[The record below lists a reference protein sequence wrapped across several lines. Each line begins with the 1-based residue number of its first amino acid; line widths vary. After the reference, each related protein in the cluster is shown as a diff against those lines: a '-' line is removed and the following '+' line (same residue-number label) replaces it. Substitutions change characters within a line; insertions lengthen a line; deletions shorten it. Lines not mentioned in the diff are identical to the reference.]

1 MHRER
6 ILLVEDHRDLAGSIL
21 ETLEEAG
28 FDADYAADGAQA
40 LHAVATTSPPFD
52 AVLLDVGLPRVS
64 GFDVCTRVRRDGF
77 RAPILMLT
85 AQGAADQVVEG
96 LERGADD
103 YIVKPFQ
110 SKVLIARI
118 RASIRRYLSL
128 PDGAGIVEA
137 AGCALDVVRG
147 RLSFGNGNGHGCALT
162 PLQNRLLQTLM
173 RHAPR
178 VVSRDELE
186 TALWGE
192 DERPASDALRT
203 HLYQLRR
210 QIERAGGPP
219 LIVTAGKQ
227 GYRLAG

>member
-1 MHRER
+1 MYRER
-6 ILLVEDHRDLAGSIL
+6 ILLVEDNRDLAASIL

-28 FDADYAADGAQA
+28 LEVDYAADGAQA
-40 LHAVATTSPPFD
+40 LHAVSRSSPPFD
-52 AVLLDVGLPRVS
+52 AVILDVGLPRIS
-64 GFDVCTRVRRDGF
+64 GFEVCTRARQGGF

-103 YIVKPFQ
+103 YIVKPFE

-118 RASIRRYLSL
+118 RAAIRRHLSV
-128 PDGAGIVEA
+128 PDGAGLVVVG
-137 AGCALDVVRG
+137 GCALDTVLG
-147 RLSFGNGNGHGCALT
+147 TLRLPSGAICSLT
-162 PLQNRLLQTLM
+162 PLQNRLLHTLM
-173 RHAPR
+173 RHTPR

-186 TALWGE
+186 TALWGD

-210 QIERAGGPP
+210 LIERAGGPP

-227 GYRLAG
+227 GYRLQA